1 MRRPGAASMFAIL
14 FGLAVL
20 VPWAL
25 VAAGL
30 GEETPAGPP
39 SITYGDPRQVATL
52 ANSQISESS
61 GLACGRRN
69 RGVFWTHNDSG
80 DSARVFAFTIRG
92 EHVATYT
99 IVGAQA
105 GDWEDMASFEARGKG
120 YLLLGDVGDNERR
133 RKKYTLYVV
142 VEPPVGTPERP
153 AAGQVRVGRRMDFT
167 YEDGP
172 HNCEAVAID
181 PTDGMIYLVSK
192 EGGGSCKVY
201 ALPWRQPESRAAVVA
216 KAVATLAMPAA
227 TAMDISPDGLRAVI
241 LTYGHAYEYARRDGE
256 KWSEV
261 FARPPRVLRMPQR
274 RQGETVCYGPD
285 GKTLYL
291 TSEFAPTPLFEV
303 PVAESK

>member
-1 MRRPGAASMFAIL
+1 M
-14 FGLAVL
+14 
-20 VPWAL
+20 
-25 VAAGL
+25 
-30 GEETPAGPP
+30 
-39 SITYGDPRQVATL
+39 ATL

-105 GDWEDMASFEARGKG
+105 GDWEDMASFEAQGRG

-153 AAGQVRVGRRMDFT
+153 AAGQVRVGRQMDFT

-261 FARPPRVLRMPQR
+261 FARPPRVLRMPKR

>member
-1 MRRPGAASMFAIL
+1 MRRPDAVFLFAIPL
-14 FGLAVL
+14 GLAVL

-30 GEETPAGPP
+30 GKETPAGPP
-39 SITYGDPRQVATL
+39 FITYGDPRQVATL
-52 ANSQISESS
+52 ANPQISESS

-80 DSARVFAFTIRG
+80 DSARVFAFTLRG

-99 IVGAQA
+99 ILGAHA
-105 GDWEDMASFEARGKG
+105 GDWEDMASFEAQGNG

-133 RKKYTLYVV
+133 RQKCTLYVV

-153 AAGQVRVGRRMDFT
+153 AAGQVRVGRQMDFT

-181 PTDGMIYLVSK
+181 PTDGMIYLASK
-192 EGGGSCKVY
+192 EDGGSCKVY
-201 ALPWRQPESRAAVVA
+201 ALPWQQPESRTAVVA
-216 KAVATLAMPAA
+216 KAVAALAIPAA

-256 KWSEV
+256 KWFEA
-261 FARPPRVLRMPQR
+261 FARPPRVLRMPKR

-303 PVAESK
+303 PVAEPQ